1 MGKQNFKVDGQLAK
15 GKERPSYKWRR
26 IKGGTPAASLGS
38 WPRRGHTN
46 IHFLRDTYQGSKPC
60 HGQTEPL
67 LHFEALRQ
75 PLVKSRYFAQPTT
88 RSPSLEC
95 PLLSWFCGDTLLQR
109 RDSDTLLKSSS
120 TRGRQQPSSVLTEQ
134 GRALSS
140 FKHHWPRHLFP
151 HLKQGAF
158 LFWVLYW
165 IKPHTKKV
173 ASAPPLPSRNHI

>member
-26 IKGGTPAASLGS
+26 IEGGTPAASLGS

-67 LHFEALRQ
+67 LHFEALGQ

-109 RDSDTLLKSSS
+109 RDSDSIGTQTQGLSLAQGCFASEAYLDQEKKSE
-120 TRGRQQPSSVLTEQ
+120 G
-134 GRALSS
+134 
-140 FKHHWPRHLFP
+140 
-151 HLKQGAF
+151 
-158 LFWVLYW
+158 
-165 IKPHTKKV
+165 I
-173 ASAPPLPSRNHI
+173 